1 MATIAHWKNDIDDLR
16 SMALAVDV
24 SPSDTLTARGAARCL
39 LGIIR
44 MVADR
49 CGPDVMQRACA
60 SLARHE
66 QSWATGLRTLPVVVG
81 VNASPTM
88 YAMEL
93 LAATARGV
101 LEVAGISATRAA
113 LAFWASAD
121 PVTALERV
129 SQVIARAA

>member
-1 MATIAHWKNDIDDLR
+1 
-16 SMALAVDV
+16 
-24 SPSDTLTARGAARCL
+24 
-39 LGIIR
+39 
-44 MVADR
+44 
-49 CGPDVMQRACA
+49 
-60 SLARHE
+60 
-66 QSWATGLRTLPVVVG
+66 
-81 VNASPTM
+81 M